1 MIVPFTGSLPCLQQG
16 RHFYAFFKPARKPPQ
31 IRCGS
36 SSRVSGEEFRRHLA
50 RIAAADLRR
59 VSGSVPQQEKSAAH
73 ARTRMGPRPK
83 RLCDEA
89 FANLT
94 EAPAPKERG
103 VRSLS
108 SRELRAKHAPA
119 RPRAEGGNPK
129 GGAALFGQSLPTFC
143 WPESRG
149 PRAACEVPRRGK
161 RVEGESKKFQKR
173 KEGKKAFGKKII
185 ARSLRSAPQG

>member
-119 RPRAEGGNPK
+119 RQESFKIAE
-129 GGAALFGQSLPTFC
+129 
-143 WPESRG
+143 R
-149 PRAACEVPRRGK
+149 
-161 RVEGESKKFQKR
+161 GESQRGRSPLWPVFAYFLLAR
-173 KEGKKAFGKKII
+173 K
-185 ARSLRSAPQG
+185 